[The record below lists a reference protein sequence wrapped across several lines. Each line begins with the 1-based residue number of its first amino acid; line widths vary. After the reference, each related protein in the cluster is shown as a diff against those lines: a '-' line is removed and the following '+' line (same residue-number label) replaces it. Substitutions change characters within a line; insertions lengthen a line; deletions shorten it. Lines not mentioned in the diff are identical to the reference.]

1 MFYWTVPRA
10 AGECISKC
18 LVVGLQAKLH
28 SSCLDRAMFISD
40 ATLKMISNQYGENLT
55 KSIKFCQNPYSS
67 YLNFT
72 RNRKFCME
80 KFCGIDCDDEIYSVK
95 WDNLYHFKNNYFLT
109 CPIGNG
115 NSVVTISPEKALI
128 EKIVHYPQ
136 LDFYEFI
143 GSIGKK
149 CLN

>member
-1 MFYWTVPRA
+1 
-10 AGECISKC
+10 
-18 LVVGLQAKLH
+18 
-28 SSCLDRAMFISD
+28 
-40 ATLKMISNQYGENLT
+40 
-55 KSIKFCQNPYSS
+55 
-67 YLNFT
+67 
-72 RNRKFCME
+72 ME